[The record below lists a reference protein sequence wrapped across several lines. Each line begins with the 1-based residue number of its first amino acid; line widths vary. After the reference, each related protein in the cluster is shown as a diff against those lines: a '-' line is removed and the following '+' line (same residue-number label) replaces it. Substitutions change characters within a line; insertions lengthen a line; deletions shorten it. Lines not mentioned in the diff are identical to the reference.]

1 MVGSS
6 SDDTGTSCNPDVIVT
21 VISKLLSDLVARN
34 DQVRIRT
41 TSATHS
47 RALVTV
53 QSARQGPSGSIRIHL
68 LLSPLQQSSR
78 SSVLRAVAAGTDA
91 GHALPLFKAPYDYCE
106 ELPRGPVK

>member
-41 TSATHS
+41 TSATR

-53 QSARQGPSGSIRIHL
+53 QSARHGPSGSIRIHL
-68 LLSPLQQSSR
+68 LLRPLQQSSR
-78 SSVLRAVAAGTDA
+78 SSLLRAVAAGTDA